1 MKTIINIAIGLG
13 AAIVTIISHQS
24 LGEAKGLELTSF
36 LLVMIG
42 SAYFGFALSSH
53 SKRARIIEI
62 IVASAFVL
70 MAIYGLWV
78 SPWILIVG
86 LFLHGVWDLAHHN
99 NVFNLAEIPK
109 WYVPFCASYDWVM
122 AIYLAIVYM

>member
-13 AAIVTIISHQS
+13 AAIVTISFHQT
-24 LGEAKGLELTSF
+24 LGEAKGLELSSF

-70 MAIYGLWV
+70 IAIYGLWV
-78 SPWILIVG
+78 SPWILIAG

-109 WYVPFCASYDWVM
+109 WYVPFCASYDWAM